1 MRTNISVPIS
11 MTPDLADWLTFA
23 SRFHGSRSAFV
34 RRLLEREQDS
44 ELSQRIESLE
54 KKVKELEKTK

>member
-1 MRTNISVPIS
+1 

-23 SRFHGSRSAFV
+23 SRLHGSRSAFV

-54 KKVKELEKTK
+54 KKVKELEKTQ